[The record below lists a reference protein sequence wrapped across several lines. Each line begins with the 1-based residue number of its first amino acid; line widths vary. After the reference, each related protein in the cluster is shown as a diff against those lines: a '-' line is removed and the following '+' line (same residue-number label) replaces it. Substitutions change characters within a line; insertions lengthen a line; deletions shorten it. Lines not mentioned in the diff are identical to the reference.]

1 MFFNTEKKAQELGIQ
16 PEVYQK
22 LREEVK
28 NEFPNDEMMFEL
40 HLLRAVME
48 YSRKNPEMTCTEQ
61 QST

>member
-1 MFFNTEKKAQELGIQ
+1 MFFDTEKKARELSIQ

-40 HLLRAVME
+40 HLLRALME
-48 YSRKNPEMTCTEQ
+48 YSRKNLEMPCAEQ